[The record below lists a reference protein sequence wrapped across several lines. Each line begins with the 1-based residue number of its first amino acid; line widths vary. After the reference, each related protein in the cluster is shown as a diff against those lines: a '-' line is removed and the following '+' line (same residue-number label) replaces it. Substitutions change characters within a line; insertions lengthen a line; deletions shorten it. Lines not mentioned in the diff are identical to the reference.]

1 MQRFIAEL
9 SNLVD
14 YSAFEKSWQS
24 DTAKK
29 PAFKVEFAFSDRRV
43 SVTVHSDL
51 PGEWPADDFYRIF
64 TAAIRRIDRSCN
76 VRWL

>member
-14 YSAFEKSWQS
+14 HAEFERSWRG
-24 DTAKK
+24 DTSRK
-29 PAFKVEFAFSDRRV
+29 PAFKVEFGFSGRRV
-43 SVTVHSDL
+43 SITVHSDL
-51 PGEWPADDFYRIF
+51 PGEWRSEDLHQTFAE
-64 TAAIRRIDRSCN
+64 AVRRVDRNCN